1 MSAVGISSA
10 PAPAARTRRSRMS
23 PVVMLSAGFLVVVVL
38 VALLADWLA
47 PLPYTAQNLAA
58 RLKPPL
64 TQAGGT
70 TYWLGTD
77 QLGRD
82 ILSRMIFAVRTS
94 ILIAVMGTLIGAV
107 FGTLLG
113 FLAARLR
120 GMVDQ
125 AIMMLVDAQAA
136 IPALFLALTMLAFFG
151 NNIVLFIILVSIDGW
166 DRYTRLARGLV
177 VSEQES
183 DYINAVEALGA
194 HPSRVILRHLLP
206 NIAAALVVQATSGFV
221 WPTVRFAA
229 LALMVSVVVG
239 LTVNVSTCMGATFVL
254 GAKFWK
260 LISSA
265 LPALW
270 VTLLEL
276 VQAPLTPASNTPPV
290 APLATVKALAAEPA
304 VEERSFPALIVVL
317 PV

>member
-1 MSAVGISSA
+1 MSTVGLSSA
-10 PAPAARTRRSRMS
+10 QASAARASRNRMS
-23 PVVMLSAGFLVVVVL
+23 PVVTASAGFLLAVVL

-58 RLKPPL
+58 RLKPPM
-64 TQAGGT
+64 TVSGGT

-82 ILSRMIFAVRTS
+82 ILSRMIFAIRTS

-107 FGTLLG
+107 FGTMLG
-113 FLAARLR
+113 FIAARLR
-120 GMVDQ
+120 GFVDQ

-194 HPSRVILRHLLP
+194 GPSRVILRHLLP
-206 NIAAALVVQATSGFV
+206 NIAAALVVQATLNFPGTILLETSLSFLGLGV
-221 WPTVRFAA
+221 QPPGTS
-229 LALMVSVVVG
+229 LGLMLGEGRRYLLNAWWIAVFPG
-239 LTVNVSTCMGATFVL
+239 LTIFLT
-254 GAKFWK
+254 
-260 LISSA
+260 
-265 LPALW
+265 
-270 VTLLEL
+270 TLSMSLFGDWL
-276 VQAPLTPASNTPPV
+276 RDRFDPTS
-290 APLATVKALAAEPA
+290 
-304 VEERSFPALIVVL
+304 ERN
-317 PV
+317 

>member
-1 MSAVGISSA
+1 MSAVGLSSA
-10 PAPAARTRRSRMS
+10 LVPAARARRSRMS
-23 PVVMLSAGFLVVVVL
+23 PVVMFSAGFLLVVVV

-58 RLKPPL
+58 RLKPSL
-64 TQAGGT
+64 TEAGGM

-120 GMVDQ
+120 GIVDQ

-177 VSEQES
+177 ISEQES

-194 HPSRVILRHLLP
+194 GTSRVILRHLLP
-206 NIAAALVVQATSGFV
+206 NIAAALVVQATLNFPGTILLETSLSFLGLGV
-221 WPTVRFAA
+221 QPPGTS
-229 LALMVSVVVG
+229 LGLMLGEGRRYLLNAWWIAVFPG
-239 LTVNVSTCMGATFVL
+239 LTIFLT
-254 GAKFWK
+254 
-260 LISSA
+260 
-265 LPALW
+265 
-270 VTLLEL
+270 TLSMSLFGDWL
-276 VQAPLTPASNTPPV
+276 RDRFDPTS
-290 APLATVKALAAEPA
+290 
-304 VEERSFPALIVVL
+304 ERH
-317 PV
+317 

>member
-1 MSAVGISSA
+1 MSTVGLSSA
-10 PAPAARTRRSRMS
+10 PAPAARASKNRMS
-23 PVVMLSAGFLVVVVL
+23 PVVMASAGFLLVVVL

-58 RLKPPL
+58 RLKPPM
-64 TQAGGT
+64 TESGGT

-94 ILIAVMGTLIGAV
+94 ILIAVMGTLIGAI
-107 FGTLLG
+107 FGTMLG
-113 FLAARLR
+113 FIAARLR
-120 GMVDQ
+120 GFVDQ

-151 NNIVLFIILVSIDGW
+151 NNIVLFIVLVSIDGW

-194 HPSRVILRHLLP
+194 GPSRVILRHLLP
-206 NIAAALVVQATSGFV
+206 NIAAALVVQATLNFPGTILLETSLSFLGLGV
-221 WPTVRFAA
+221 QPPGTS
-229 LALMVSVVVG
+229 LGLMLGEGRRYLLNAWWIAVFPG
-239 LTVNVSTCMGATFVL
+239 LTIFLT
-254 GAKFWK
+254 
-260 LISSA
+260 
-265 LPALW
+265 
-270 VTLLEL
+270 TLSMSLFGDWL
-276 VQAPLTPASNTPPV
+276 RDRFDPTS
-290 APLATVKALAAEPA
+290 
-304 VEERSFPALIVVL
+304 ERH
-317 PV
+317 

>member
-1 MSAVGISSA
+1 MTALDLPAA
-10 PAPAARTRRSRMS
+10 PAPATPARKNAMS
-23 PVVMLSAGFLVVVVL
+23 PVVRLSAGFLLFIVV

-64 TQAGGT
+64 TEAGGT

-82 ILSRMIFAVRTS
+82 ILSRMIFAVRSS

-107 FGTLLG
+107 VGTFLG
-113 FLAARLR
+113 FVAARLR
-120 GMVDQ
+120 GFADQ

-183 DYINAVEALGA
+183 DYINAIEALGA
-194 HPSRVILRHLLP
+194 EPSRVILRHLLP
-206 NIAAALVVQATSGFV
+206 NIAAALVVQATLNFPG
-221 WPTVRFAA
+221 T
-229 LALMVSVVVG
+229 
-239 LTVNVSTCMGATFVL
+239 
-254 GAKFWK
+254 
-260 LISSA
+260 I
-265 LPALW
+265 
-270 VTLLEL
+270 LLETSLSFLGLGVQPPGTSLGLMLGEGRRYLLNAWWIAVFPGL
-276 VQAPLTPASNTPPV
+276 VIFFTTLSMSLFGDWLRDRFDPTSD
-290 APLATVKALAAEPA
+290 
-304 VEERSFPALIVVL
+304 RH
-317 PV
+317 

>member
-1 MSAVGISSA
+1 MSTVGLSST
-10 PAPAARTRRSRMS
+10 PAPAARAPKNRMS
-23 PVVMLSAGFLVVVVL
+23 PVVTLSAGFLLVVVL
-38 VALLADWLA
+38 VALFADWLA

-64 TQAGGT
+64 TESGGT

-113 FLAARLR
+113 FIAARLR
-120 GMVDQ
+120 GFVDQ

-194 HPSRVILRHLLP
+194 GPSRVILRHLLP
-206 NIAAALVVQATSGFV
+206 NIAAALVVQATLNFPGTILLETSLSFLGLGV
-221 WPTVRFAA
+221 QPPGTS
-229 LALMVSVVVG
+229 LGLMLGEGRRYLLNAWWIAVFPG
-239 LTVNVSTCMGATFVL
+239 LTIFLT
-254 GAKFWK
+254 
-260 LISSA
+260 
-265 LPALW
+265 
-270 VTLLEL
+270 TLSMSLFGDWL
-276 VQAPLTPASNTPPV
+276 RDRFDPTS
-290 APLATVKALAAEPA
+290 
-304 VEERSFPALIVVL
+304 ERH
-317 PV
+317 

>member
-1 MSAVGISSA
+1 MSATALSSA
-10 PAPAARTRRSRMS
+10 PAPAARAAKRRMS
-23 PVVMLSAGFLVVVVL
+23 PVVAISAGFLAVVVL

-64 TQAGGT
+64 TEAGGT

-94 ILIAVMGTLIGAV
+94 ILIAVMGTMIGAV

-113 FLAARLR
+113 FVAARLR
-120 GMVDQ
+120 GFTDQ

-177 VSEQES
+177 ISEQES

-194 HPSRVILRHLLP
+194 GTSRVILRHLLP
-206 NIAAALVVQATSGFV
+206 NIAAALVVQATLNFPGTILLETSLSFLGLGV
-221 WPTVRFAA
+221 QPPGTS
-229 LALMVSVVVG
+229 LGLMLGEGRRYLLNAWWIAVFPG
-239 LTVNVSTCMGATFVL
+239 LTIFLTTLS
-254 GAKFWK
+254 
-260 LISSA
+260 ISLFGDWLRDRFDPTS
-265 LPALW
+265 
-270 VTLLEL
+270 
-276 VQAPLTPASNTPPV
+276 
-290 APLATVKALAAEPA
+290 
-304 VEERSFPALIVVL
+304 ERH
-317 PV
+317 

>member
-1 MSAVGISSA
+1 MSTVGLSSA
-10 PAPAARTRRSRMS
+10 PAPAVRMPKNRMS
-23 PVVMLSAGFLVVVVL
+23 PVVTLSAGFLLVVVL

-47 PLPYTAQNLAA
+47 PLPYTAQNLGA

-64 TQAGGT
+64 TESGGT

-94 ILIAVMGTLIGAV
+94 ILIAVMGTLIGAI
-107 FGTLLG
+107 FGTMLG
-113 FLAARLR
+113 FIAARLR
-120 GMVDQ
+120 GFVDQ

-194 HPSRVILRHLLP
+194 GPSRVILRHLLP
-206 NIAAALVVQATSGFV
+206 NIAAALVVQATLNFPGTILLETSLSFLGLGV
-221 WPTVRFAA
+221 QPPGTS
-229 LALMVSVVVG
+229 LGLMLGEGRRYLLNAWWIAVFPG
-239 LTVNVSTCMGATFVL
+239 LTIFLT
-254 GAKFWK
+254 
-260 LISSA
+260 
-265 LPALW
+265 
-270 VTLLEL
+270 TLSMSLFGDWL
-276 VQAPLTPASNTPPV
+276 RDRLDPTS
-290 APLATVKALAAEPA
+290 
-304 VEERSFPALIVVL
+304 ERH
-317 PV
+317 

>member
-1 MSAVGISSA
+1 MTSLDASAA
-10 PAPAARTRRSRMS
+10 PVVPARVHKNAMS
-23 PVVMLSAGFLVVVVL
+23 PVVKLSAGFLVLIVL

-64 TQAGGT
+64 TEAGGT

-107 FGTLLG
+107 VGTFLG
-113 FLAARLR
+113 FVAARLR
-120 GMVDQ
+120 GFVDQ

-183 DYINAVEALGA
+183 DYINAIEALGA
-194 HPSRVILRHLLP
+194 GPSRVVLRHLLP
-206 NIAAALVVQATSGFV
+206 NIAAALVVQATLNFPG
-221 WPTVRFAA
+221 T
-229 LALMVSVVVG
+229 
-239 LTVNVSTCMGATFVL
+239 
-254 GAKFWK
+254 
-260 LISSA
+260 I
-265 LPALW
+265 
-270 VTLLEL
+270 LLETSL
-276 VQAPLTPASNTPPV
+276 SFLGLGVQPPGTSLGLMLGEGRRYLLNAWWIAVFPGLAIFLTTLSMSLFGDWLRDRFDPTSD
-290 APLATVKALAAEPA
+290 
-304 VEERSFPALIVVL
+304 RH
-317 PV
+317 

>member
-1 MSAVGISSA
+1 MSAVGLSSA
-10 PAPAARTRRSRMS
+10 PATAARASKNRMS
-23 PVVMLSAGFLVVVVL
+23 PVVMLSAGFLLVVVL

-64 TQAGGT
+64 TESGGT

-94 ILIAVMGTLIGAV
+94 ILIAVMGTLIGAI
-107 FGTLLG
+107 FGTMLG
-113 FLAARLR
+113 FIAARLR
-120 GMVDQ
+120 GFVDQ

-151 NNIVLFIILVSIDGW
+151 NNIVLFIILISIDGW

-194 HPSRVILRHLLP
+194 GPSRVILRHLLP
-206 NIAAALVVQATSGFV
+206 NIAAALVVQATLNFPGTILLETSLSFLGLGV
-221 WPTVRFAA
+221 QPPGTS
-229 LALMVSVVVG
+229 LGLMLGEGRRYLLNAWWIAVFPG
-239 LTVNVSTCMGATFVL
+239 LTIFLT
-254 GAKFWK
+254 
-260 LISSA
+260 
-265 LPALW
+265 
-270 VTLLEL
+270 TLSMSLFGDWL
-276 VQAPLTPASNTPPV
+276 RDRLDPTS
-290 APLATVKALAAEPA
+290 
-304 VEERSFPALIVVL
+304 ERH
-317 PV
+317 

>member
-1 MSAVGISSA
+1 MTSLDAPSA
-10 PAPAARTRRSRMS
+10 PVVPARVHKNAMS
-23 PVVMLSAGFLVVVVL
+23 PVVKLSAGFLVLIVL

-64 TQAGGT
+64 TEAGGT

-82 ILSRMIFAVRTS
+82 IMSRMIFAVRTS

-107 FGTLLG
+107 VGTFLG
-113 FLAARLR
+113 FVAARLR
-120 GMVDQ
+120 GFVDQ

-183 DYINAVEALGA
+183 DYINAIEALGA
-194 HPSRVILRHLLP
+194 GPSRVVLRHLLP
-206 NIAAALVVQATSGFV
+206 NIAAALVVQATLNFPG
-221 WPTVRFAA
+221 T
-229 LALMVSVVVG
+229 
-239 LTVNVSTCMGATFVL
+239 
-254 GAKFWK
+254 
-260 LISSA
+260 I
-265 LPALW
+265 
-270 VTLLEL
+270 LLETSL
-276 VQAPLTPASNTPPV
+276 SFLGLGVQPPGTSLGLMLGEGRRYLLNAWWIAVFPGLAIFLTTLSMSLFGDWLRDRFDPTSD
-290 APLATVKALAAEPA
+290 
-304 VEERSFPALIVVL
+304 RH
-317 PV
+317 